1 LALSKLRKFLAVFV
15 LIMFPFSSLPI
26 SSAATVERSI
36 VDRPDEVSGFQIHL
50 VYVVPK
56 DGNDEKRDLNGQID
70 QWVAESQTWLQRT
83 ISHQLIFDTFQGHVD
98 VTFLQSKYTIAE
110 LCHDNC
116 DALYKLA
123 DEIKAQDPNLSA
135 GKTLYFNFSEILDPS
150 YCGWANGF
158 GNLSLGFSKGSI
170 CDNAKTASK
179 TGIAWPT
186 ATMVHEL
193 LHTFG
198 VSHVCVDDSDIMIGS
213 PECNTK
219 SSTFGQVPITFDA
232 SHKNYSGADAAGI
245 DVLKLPIWKDGSGS
259 KEYAKVQETSGDKYV
274 PKLIDGTV
282 VVKSGSVSNNFNW
295 SWSRAVTT
303 YFEKATCVI
312 TSGSEQVI
320 GTDTNYSC
328 VFNIPA
334 NWRPGADFVVTRE
347 ILVGPYSGSASIS
360 GKVARANYSV
370 TPCTSQVCFEGGS
383 IDLKGYCWSS
393 GVETLVLQQ
402 LIDGQWKDLQSAK
415 TAISETCDPEYPMQA
430 NMKINFDTKGIK
442 IYRWLSP
449 ATNKYSVYKGKPFAI
464 LITSKNEAESGDAEI
479 AAAQETAIQF
489 GIEADQKEAADLKAK
504 QDAEAKAA
512 ADKAAADLKA
522 KQEAED
528 KAAAE
533 LKAQKEAAAKIALE
547 KAAAEAKALADK
559 AAAAK
564 AAADREAAAKVAA
577 EKKISITCIKGK
589 LIKKVV
595 AVNPKCPSGYKRK

>member
-1 LALSKLRKFLAVFV
+1 
-15 LIMFPFSSLPI
+15 
-26 SSAATVERSI
+26 
-36 VDRPDEVSGFQIHL
+36 
-50 VYVVPK
+50 
-56 DGNDEKRDLNGQID
+56 
-70 QWVAESQTWLQRT
+70 
-83 ISHQLIFDTFQGHVD
+83 
-98 VTFLQSKYTIAE
+98 
-110 LCHDNC
+110 
-116 DALYKLA
+116 
-123 DEIKAQDPNLSA
+123 
-135 GKTLYFNFSEILDPS
+135 
-150 YCGWANGF
+150 
-158 GNLSLGFSKGSI
+158 
-170 CDNAKTASK
+170 
-179 TGIAWPT
+179 
-186 ATMVHEL
+186 
-193 LHTFG
+193 
-198 VSHVCVDDSDIMIGS
+198 
-213 PECNTK
+213 
-219 SSTFGQVPITFDA
+219 
-232 SHKNYSGADAAGI
+232 
-245 DVLKLPIWKDGSGS
+245 
-259 KEYAKVQETSGDKYV
+259 
-274 PKLIDGTV
+274 
-282 VVKSGSVSNNFNW
+282 
-295 SWSRAVTT
+295 
-303 YFEKATCVI
+303 
-312 TSGSEQVI
+312 
-320 GTDTNYSC
+320 
-328 VFNIPA
+328 
-334 NWRPGADFVVTRE
+334 
-347 ILVGPYSGSASIS
+347 
-360 GKVARANYSV
+360 
-370 TPCTSQVCFEGGS
+370 VCFEGGS